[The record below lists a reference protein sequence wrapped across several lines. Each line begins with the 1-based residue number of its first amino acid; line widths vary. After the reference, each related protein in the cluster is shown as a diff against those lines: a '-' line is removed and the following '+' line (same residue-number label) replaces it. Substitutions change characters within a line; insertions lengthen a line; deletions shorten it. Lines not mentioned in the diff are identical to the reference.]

1 MSKSLSL
8 KIKSILRQG
17 FLHIF
22 TTTVLSKVIAMLTNV
37 IVVRTLTNEEYG
49 NFSYAYNIVTTVIA
63 FSSLGTT
70 LALLQYGLEVKD
82 EEKRLSVE
90 KLLIIIGFLSNVVF
104 SIGTLLYALFIPLSM
119 PEGKTMLIVL
129 SFLPLIQFIF
139 TIISTELRI
148 EQKNKL
154 YALITIVQSLAYFV
168 GACLGAY
175 LFKTIGTTFG
185 RYFGYIVPIFLGL
198 FLIWN
203 QLSKLKKATVEKEY
217 KGPIKYSFWVLL
229 NNASSA
235 VFYHLD
241 VLIIG
246 MIIADATIL
255 ADYKVATQIPVAL
268 TIIPVAICTFIYP
281 KFVDHKDDFRWLR
294 NNFFKVQL
302 CLGLFN
308 ALISVICIIFAPF
321 IIRLFYGDRYANAV
335 GIFRLLIVSF
345 FISGTFRTYVGHV
358 MSMLHEV
365 KANFYIGLGACALNI
380 VGDYFMIKHFGSVGA
395 AYATISVVVFESI
408 ALMVY
413 FLIRLSKTKKEGL
426 LS

>member
-1 MSKSLSL
+1 
-8 KIKSILRQG
+8 
-17 FLHIF
+17 
-22 TTTVLSKVIAMLTNV
+22 MLTNV
-37 IVVRTLTNEEYG
+37 IVVRVLTKEDYG
-49 NFSYAYNIVTTVIA
+49 NFSYAYNIVNTIIA

-70 LALLQYGLEVKD
+70 LALLQYGLEIKD

-90 KLLIIIGFLSNVVF
+90 KLLICIGFLSNLLF
-104 SIGTLLYALFIPLSM
+104 SIGTLFYALFVPLSM
-119 PEGKTMLIVL
+119 PEGKTMLVVL
-129 SFLPLIQFIF
+129 SFLPLIQFVF

-148 EQKNKL
+148 QQKNKL
-154 YALITIVQSLAYFV
+154 YAIITIIQSSAYFL

-185 RYFGYIVPIFLGL
+185 RYFGYIVPIAVGL
-198 FLIWN
+198 FLVRSQIV
-203 QLSKLKKATVEKEY
+203 KLKKVKTERDC

-246 MIIADATIL
+246 MIVADATIL
-255 ADYKVATQIPVAL
+255 ADYKVATQIPTAL

-281 KFVDHKDDFRWLR
+281 KFVEHRDDFHWLR
-294 NNFFKVQL
+294 INFFKVQL
-302 CLGLFN
+302 CLCLFN
-308 ALISVICIIFAPF
+308 AIVSVICIIFAPF
-321 IIRLFYGDRYANAV
+321 IIKVIYGEGYENAV
-335 GIFRLLIVSF
+335 NIFRLLIISF

-365 KANFYIGLGACALNI
+365 KANFYIGICACVLNI
-380 VGDYFMIKHFGSVGA
+380 IGDYFLIKYYGSVGA

-408 ALMVY
+408 ALMIY
-413 FLIRLSKTKKEGL
+413 FLVRLNRVKKKGF
-426 LS
+426 SA